1 MQVLLKDVC
10 VELPQVYVLSKC
22 VQCCTESLENVP
34 FSADI
39 VSSDNSSITVNIHS
53 FIKERLDVFEA
64 KIEESEKAGSHQE
77 LNPGHLACAANALPL
92 SYDNWTTTIAHNPLC
107 ILHRVR
113 FPVTDGLF
121 TFLYFH
127 LQNILSLFI
136 LT

>member
-1 MQVLLKDVC
+1 M
-10 VELPQVYVLSKC
+10 
-22 VQCCTESLENVP
+22 QCCTESLENVP
-34 FSADI
+34 ISADI

-53 FIKERLDVFEA
+53 FIKERLDVVEA
-64 KIEESEKAGSHQE
+64 KIKESEKAGSHQQ

-92 SYDNWTTTIAHNPLC
+92 SYDNRTTSSPHNPLC
-107 ILHRVR
+107 ILYGVR

-127 LQNILSLFI
+127 LQNISSLFI

>member
-1 MQVLLKDVC
+1 M
-10 VELPQVYVLSKC
+10 
-22 VQCCTESLENVP
+22 QCCTESLENVP
-34 FSADI
+34 ISADI

-64 KIEESEKAGSHQE
+64 KIKESEKAGSHQQ
-77 LNPGHLACAANALPL
+77 LNPEHLACAANALPL
-92 SYDNWTTTIAHNPLC
+92 SYDNRTTSSPHNPLC
-107 ILHRVR
+107 ILYGVR

-127 LQNILSLFI
+127 LQNISSLFI